1 VEREKE
7 EQPVQVHKKRMR
19 ASAVLLTL
27 ALGAAAC
34 GGDGGGDG
42 DTGGDEGQSGGTFSM
57 YIGEPEN
64 PLIPSN
70 TSETEGGQVVDAL
83 FTGLVT
89 YDADT
94 SEQQMDGVA
103 ESIESED
110 SKTWTIKLKDWT
122 FHDGTPVT
130 SDSFIKAWN
139 FASLST
145 NAQGNSYFFGNIE
158 GYDELQGKDDAP
170 PAANELTG
178 LKKVDDK
185 TFEVTLKEPFRQYP
199 ITLGYSAFYPL
210 PESFFADKAAQDAF
224 GKKPIGNG
232 PFKADGEFVPGQ
244 GITLSRF
251 EDYPEDKAKADS
263 VEIKVY
269 TEVNTA
275 YTDLQGNQLDIVD
288 TIPPDAIASAPD
300 EFGDRYIE
308 RPSSSFQ
315 YMGFPTYD
323 DRFKDPKVRQAFSMA
338 VDREGITQAIFNGTR
353 QPAYSAISPVVDG
366 HREDACEFC
375 QYKPDEA
382 KELLAQTD
390 FDTSQ
395 PVDLWF
401 NAGAGHDEWVQAV
414 GNNLRDNL
422 GITYKLQGGLQFA
435 EYLPKA
441 DEKGFTGPFRL
452 GWAMDYPSPQNY
464 LEPLY
469 STGALPP
476 NGSNTAFY
484 SNPEFDKLIKEGN
497 TAEDNDEAVKKY
509 QEAEDVLLQDMPI
522 MPIMFGLVQ
531 GAHSDRVSNVKINA
545 FTRVVLEDVTVNQ

>member
-1 VEREKE
+1 M
-7 EQPVQVHKKRMR
+7 QVHRKKMR
-19 ASAVLLTL
+19 LSAALLTL

-34 GGDGGGDG
+34 GGDSGGSNNNSGEE
-42 DTGGDEGQSGGTFSM
+42 EGASGGTFSI

-70 TSETEGGQVVDAL
+70 TAETEGGQVVDAL

-158 GYDELQGKDDAP
+158 GYDELQGKDDKP

-178 LKKVDDK
+178 LKKIDDK

-210 PESFFADKAAQDAF
+210 PEKFFGDKAAQDAF

-232 PFKADGEFVPGQ
+232 PFKADTEFVPGR

-275 YTDLQGNQLDIVD
+275 YTDVQGGQLDIVD
-288 TIPPDAIASAPD
+288 QVPPDAITTAPD

-315 YMGFPTYD
+315 YLGFPTYD
-323 DRFKDPKVRQAFSMA
+323 PRFQDKKVRQAFSMA
-338 VDREGITQAIFNGTR
+338 IDRKGIVDAIFNGTR
-353 QPAYSAISPVVDG
+353 QPAFSAISPVVDG
-366 HREDACEFC
+366 HREDACKYCE
-375 QYKPDEA
+375 YNPEEA
-382 KELLAQTD
+382 KKLLAETD
-390 FDTSQ
+390 FDTSK

-401 NAGAGHDEWVQAV
+401 NAGAGHDEWVQAA

-422 GITYKLQGGLQFA
+422 GIEYKLQGSLQFA

-441 DEKGFTGPFRL
+441 DNKGFTGPFRL

-476 NGSNTAFY
+476 AGSNATFY
-484 SNPEFDKLIKEGN
+484 SNPEFDKLVKEGN
-497 TAEDNDEAVKKY
+497 AAESNDEAVKKY
-509 QEAEDVLLQDMPI
+509 QEAEDVLLEDMPI
-522 MPIMFGLVQ
+522 MPMMFGLVQ
-531 GAHSDRVSNVKINA
+531 GVHSENVSNVKINA
-545 FTRVVLEDVTVNQ
+545 FTRVVLEDVTVKQ